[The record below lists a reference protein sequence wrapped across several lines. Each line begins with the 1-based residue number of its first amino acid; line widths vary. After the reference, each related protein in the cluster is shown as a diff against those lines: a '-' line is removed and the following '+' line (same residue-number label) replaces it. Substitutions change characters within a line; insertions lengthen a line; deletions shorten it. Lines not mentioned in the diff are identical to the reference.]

1 MKFKEILEKIKV
13 YAPLGVSLV
22 VAACVVISLS
32 GYQAKASEPSKD
44 KKQQVSESVTDAET
58 ETETEN
64 AAEDTQ
70 THAGSFELA
79 DGVYKGS
86 ATGFSGPV
94 TVAVTIMDKK
104 ITSIDI
110 LSSTDDEA
118 FFNRAKGVIDRIIA
132 SQSFD
137 VDVVSGATYS
147 SNGIIGAVKNALTG
161 EKDNG
166 VTGKSKQEST
176 SESESDSSL
185 AEIAAVQDASAYKD
199 GTYYGTGKGFAGTMK
214 VKVDISGG
222 KIASISIVSTKD
234 GDSYVKSASSLL
246 DTIVEKQSTN
256 VDTVSGATFS
266 SRGIIAAVRSALS
279 QAAVSENTADNNNDK
294 QEAAESSGNGQTDE
308 NSSGSA
314 SEQGTEGT
322 LPYVDGIYYGTAE
335 GYKGDIK
342 AAVVIQ
348 NKTLKAILVTE
359 KQDDEPFITNAMD
372 VLKNMMKKQSA
383 DVDTV
388 SGATYSSKGLI
399 GAVKAAF
406 EEARK
411 TTAGENTGDGN
422 SDANNKNNSNSDN
435 NNGNDNSSNN
445 ADDSNIAG
453 EEDKAVLSKLVQSQA
468 SLDGAQY
475 TQLSWYLLQI
485 RLGDAQEVLESAE
498 STKKDVSCA
507 QEKLQAAINAL
518 QKNDTSTNV
527 YEDGVYEVSTLC
539 IPDDDMDFSAYNL
552 SMKVTI
558 ANDRIVSITDVKGD
572 GDSQNASYIKKA
584 ADGTKNQ
591 PGLVSV
597 LTSQANADSIDFS
610 SIDTVSRATCTS
622 KAIIDGCKSALE
634 AAKKK

>member
-1 MKFKEILEKIKV
+1 MKFKEVLEKIKV

-22 VAACVVISLS
+22 IAACVVISLS
-32 GYQAKASEPSKD
+32 GYQTKASEPSKD
-44 KKQQVSESVTDAET
+44 KKHQVSERVTDT
-58 ETETEN
+58 ETED

-70 THAGSFELA
+70 TATGSFELA

-104 ITSIDI
+104 IISIDI

-199 GTYYGTGKGFAGTMK
+199 GTYYGTGKGFASTMK

-279 QAAVSENTADNNNDK
+279 QAAVSDNTVGNNTDK
-294 QEAAESSGNGQTDE
+294 QGAAEASGNGQTDE

-314 SEQGTEGT
+314 SEKGTEGT

-335 GYKGDIK
+335 GYKGDIRV
-342 AAVVIQ
+342 AVVIQ
-348 NKTLKAILVTE
+348 DKTLKAILVTE

-411 TTAGENTGDGN
+411 TTAGENTGGSN
-422 SDANNKNNSNSDN
+422 SDSNNSNDN
-435 NNGNDNSSNN
+435 N
-445 ADDSNIAG
+445 SNIAG
-453 EEDKAVLSKLVQSQA
+453 EEDKAVLLKLVQSQA

-527 YEDGVYEVSTLC
+527 YEDGTYDVSTLC

-572 GDSQNASYIKKA
+572 GDSQNVSYIKKA
-584 ADGTKNQ
+584 VDGTKNQ
-591 PGLVSV
+591 AGMVSV
-597 LTSQANADSIDFS
+597 LTSQTNADSIDFS
-610 SIDTVSRATCTS
+610 SIDTVSHATCTS

>member
-1 MKFKEILEKIKV
+1 MKFKEVLEKIKV

-22 VAACVVISLS
+22 IAACVVISLS
-32 GYQAKASEPSKD
+32 GYQTKASEPSKD
-44 KKQQVSESVTDAET
+44 KKQQVSERVTDA
-58 ETETEN
+58 ETEN

-70 THAGSFELA
+70 TATGSFELA

-104 ITSIDI
+104 IISIDI

-176 SESESDSSL
+176 SESESDSAL

-279 QAAVSENTADNNNDK
+279 QAAVSDNTTGNNTDK
-294 QEAAESSGNGQTDE
+294 QSAAEASGNGQTDE

-314 SEQGTEGT
+314 SEKGTEGT

-335 GYKGDIK
+335 GYNGDIRV
-342 AAVVIQ
+342 AVVIQ
-348 NKTLKAILVTE
+348 DKTLKAILVTK

-411 TTAGENTGDGN
+411 TTAGENTGDSN
-422 SDANNKNNSNSDN
+422 SDSNNSNDN
-435 NNGNDNSSNN
+435 N
-445 ADDSNIAG
+445 SNIAG
-453 EEDKAVLSKLVQSQA
+453 EEDKAVLLKLVQSQA
-468 SLDGAQY
+468 SLDGTQY

-527 YEDGVYEVSTLC
+527 YEDGTYDVSTLC

-572 GDSQNASYIKKA
+572 GDSQNAPYINKA

-591 PGLVSV
+591 PGMVSV
-597 LTSQANADSIDFS
+597 LTSQTNADSIDFS

-634 AAKKK
+634 SAKKK

>member
-13 YAPLGVSLV
+13 YAPLGVSFV
-22 VAACVVISLS
+22 VAACVVVSLS
-32 GYQAKASEPSKD
+32 TYQAKASEPSKD
-44 KKQQVSESVTDAET
+44 KKQQVSESMADT
-58 ETETEN
+58 ETVTEN
-64 AAEDTQ
+64 ATEDTQ
-70 THAGSFELA
+70 TATGSFDLA
-79 DGVYKGS
+79 DGVYKGG

-118 FFNRAKGVIDRIIA
+118 FFNRAKGVIDRIIS
-132 SQSFD
+132 SQSLD

-176 SESESDSSL
+176 SESESDSSS

-199 GTYYGTGKGFAGTMK
+199 GTYYGTGKGFAGNIK
-214 VKVDISGG
+214 VKVDIAGG
-222 KIASISIVSTKD
+222 KISAISIVSTKD
-234 GDSYVKSASSLL
+234 GGSYVKSASSLL
-246 DTIVEKQSTN
+246 DIIVEKQSTN

-279 QAAVSENTADNNNDK
+279 QAAVSENTAGNNTDK
-294 QEAAESSGNGQTDE
+294 QGAAETSGNGQTDE
-308 NSSGSA
+308 NSSGGA

-322 LPYVDGIYYGTAE
+322 LPYVDGIYYGTSV

-342 AAVVIQ
+342 VAVVIQ
-348 NKTLKAILVTE
+348 DKTLKAILVTE

-399 GAVKAAF
+399 GAVKEAF

-411 TTAGENTGDGN
+411 TTAGENTGNGN
-422 SDANNKNNSNSDN
+422 SGGNNNNSN
-435 NNGNDNSSNN
+435 N
-445 ADDSNIAG
+445 AADSNIALD
-453 EEDKAVLSKLVQSQA
+453 EDKAVLSKLVQSQA
-468 SLDGAQY
+468 SLDGTQY

-498 STKKDVSCA
+498 STKKDVSRA

-527 YEDGVYEVSTLC
+527 YEDGTYEISTLC

-591 PGLVSV
+591 QGMVSM

-610 SIDTVSRATCTS
+610 SIDTVSHATCTS

>member
-1 MKFKEILEKIKV
+1 MKFKEVLEKIKV

-22 VAACVVISLS
+22 IAACVVISLS
-32 GYQAKASEPSKD
+32 GYQTKASEPSKD
-44 KKQQVSESVTDAET
+44 KKQQVSDRVT

-64 AAEDTQ
+64 AAENTQ
-70 THAGSFELA
+70 TATGSFELA

-166 VTGKSKQEST
+166 VTGKAKQEST

-279 QAAVSENTADNNNDK
+279 QAAVSDNTTGNNTDK
-294 QEAAESSGNGQTDE
+294 QGAAEASGNGQTDE

-314 SEQGTEGT
+314 SEKGTEGT
-322 LPYVDGIYYGTAE
+322 LPYADGIYYGTAG
-335 GYKGDIK
+335 GYKGDIRV
-342 AAVVIQ
+342 AVVIQ
-348 NKTLKAILVTE
+348 DKTLKAILVTE

-411 TTAGENTGDGN
+411 TTAGENTGGSN
-422 SDANNKNNSNSDN
+422 SDSNNSNDN
-435 NNGNDNSSNN
+435 N
-445 ADDSNIAG
+445 SNIAG

-485 RLGDAQEVLESAE
+485 RLGDAQEILESAE

-527 YEDGVYEVSTLC
+527 YEDGTYDVSTLC

-572 GDSQNASYIKKA
+572 GDSQNVSYINKA

-591 PGLVSV
+591 PGMVSV
-597 LTSQANADSIDFS
+597 LTSQTNADSIDFS
-610 SIDTVSRATCTS
+610 SIDTVSHATCTS

>member
-1 MKFKEILEKIKV
+1 MKFKEVLEKIKV

-22 VAACVVISLS
+22 IAACVVISLS
-32 GYQAKASEPSKD
+32 GYQTKASEPSKD
-44 KKQQVSESVTDAET
+44 KKHQVSERVTDT
-58 ETETEN
+58 ETED

-70 THAGSFELA
+70 TATGSFELA

-104 ITSIDI
+104 IISIDI

-118 FFNRAKGVIDRIIA
+118 FFNRAKGVIDRIIS

-166 VTGKSKQEST
+166 VTGKSKQGST

-279 QAAVSENTADNNNDK
+279 QAAVSDNTTGNNTDK
-294 QEAAESSGNGQTDE
+294 QGAAEVSGNGQTDE

-322 LPYVDGIYYGTAE
+322 LAYVDGIYYGTAE
-335 GYKGDIK
+335 GYKGDIRV
-342 AAVVIQ
+342 AVVIQ
-348 NKTLKAILVTE
+348 DKTLKAILVTE

-411 TTAGENTGDGN
+411 TTAGENTGDSN
-422 SDANNKNNSNSDN
+422 SDSNNSNDN
-435 NNGNDNSSNN
+435 N
-445 ADDSNIAG
+445 SNIAG
-453 EEDKAVLSKLVQSQA
+453 EEDKAVLLKLVQSQA

-527 YEDGVYEVSTLC
+527 YEDGTYDVSTLC

-572 GDSQNASYIKKA
+572 GDSQNVSYIKKA
-584 ADGTKNQ
+584 VDGTKNQ
-591 PGLVSV
+591 AGMVSV
-597 LTSQANADSIDFS
+597 LTSQTNADSIDFS
-610 SIDTVSRATCTS
+610 SIDTVSHATCTS

>member
-1 MKFKEILEKIKV
+1 MKFKEVLEKIKV

-22 VAACVVISLS
+22 IAACVVISLS
-32 GYQAKASEPSKD
+32 GYQTKASEPSKD
-44 KKQQVSESVTDAET
+44 KKQQVSESVADSEAET
-58 ETETEN
+58 KKT
-64 AAEDTQ
+64 AEDTQ
-70 THAGSFELA
+70 TATGSFDLA
-79 DGVYKGS
+79 DGVYKGY

-118 FFNRAKGVIDRIIA
+118 FFNRAKSVIDRIIS
-132 SQSFD
+132 SQSLD
-137 VDVVSGATYS
+137 VDAVSGATYS

-161 EKDNG
+161 EKDKG

-176 SESESDSSL
+176 SESDSSL
-185 AEIAAVQDASAYKD
+185 AEIAAVQDAAAYRD
-199 GTYYGTGKGFAGTMK
+199 GTYYGTGKGFAGAMK
-214 VKVDISGG
+214 VKVDIAGG

-266 SRGIIAAVRSALS
+266 SRGIISAVRSALS
-279 QAAVSENTADNNNDK
+279 QAAVSDNTTGNNTDK
-294 QEAAESSGNGQTDE
+294 QGAAEASGNGQTGE

-335 GYKGDIK
+335 GYKGDIRV
-342 AAVVIQ
+342 AVVIQ
-348 NKTLKAILVTE
+348 DKTLKAILVTE

-372 VLKNMMKKQSA
+372 VLKNMMKKQST

-411 TTAGENTGDGN
+411 TTAGENTGD
-422 SDANNKNNSNSDN
+422 SNSGN
-435 NNGNDNSSNN
+435 NNSSNN
-445 ADDSNIAG
+445 SDNSNIAG
-453 EEDKAVLSKLVQSQA
+453 DEDKAVLSKLVQSQA
-468 SLDGAQY
+468 SLDGTQY

-485 RLGDAQEVLESAE
+485 RLEDANEVLSSAE
-498 STKKDVSCA
+498 ATKKDVSRA

-527 YEDGVYEVSTLC
+527 YEDGTYDVSTLC

-552 SMKVTI
+552 RMKVTI

-584 ADGTKNQ
+584 TDGTKNQ
-591 PGLVSV
+591 PGMVSV
-597 LTSQANADSIDFS
+597 LTSQAKADSIDFS
-610 SIDTVSRATCTS
+610 RIDTVSRATCTS
-622 KAIIDGCKSALE
+622 NAIIEGCKSALE
-634 AAKKK
+634 TAKKK

>member
-1 MKFKEILEKIKV
+1 MKFKEVFEKIKV

-22 VAACVVISLS
+22 IAACVVISLS
-32 GYQAKASEPSKD
+32 GYQTKASEPSND
-44 KKQQVSESVTDAET
+44 KKHQVSERVTDT
-58 ETETEN
+58 ETED

-70 THAGSFELA
+70 TATGSFELA

-118 FFNRAKGVIDRIIA
+118 FFNRAKAVIDRIIA

-166 VTGKSKQEST
+166 VTGKSKQGST

-234 GDSYVKSASSLL
+234 GNSYVKSASSLL

-279 QAAVSENTADNNNDK
+279 QAAVSDNTVGNNTDK
-294 QEAAESSGNGQTDE
+294 QGAAEASGNGQTDE

-314 SEQGTEGT
+314 SEKGTEGT

-335 GYKGDIK
+335 GYKGDIRV
-342 AAVVIQ
+342 AVVIQ
-348 NKTLKAILVTE
+348 DKTLKAILVTE

-411 TTAGENTGDGN
+411 TTAGENTGGSN
-422 SDANNKNNSNSDN
+422 SDSNNSNDN
-435 NNGNDNSSNN
+435 N
-445 ADDSNIAG
+445 SNIAG
-453 EEDKAVLSKLVQSQA
+453 EEDKAVLLKLVQSQA
-468 SLDGAQY
+468 SLDCAQY
-475 TQLSWYLLQI
+475 TQISWYLLQI

-527 YEDGVYEVSTLC
+527 YEDGTYDVSTLC

-572 GDSQNASYIKKA
+572 GDSQNVSYIKKA
-584 ADGTKNQ
+584 VDGTKNQ
-591 PGLVSV
+591 AGMVSV
-597 LTSQANADSIDFS
+597 LTSQTNADSIDFS
-610 SIDTVSRATCTS
+610 SIDTVSHATCTS

>member
-32 GYQAKASEPSKD
+32 TYQAKASEPSKD
-44 KKQQVSESVTDAET
+44 KKQQVSESMADT
-58 ETETEN
+58 ETVTEN
-64 AAEDTQ
+64 ATEDTQ
-70 THAGSFELA
+70 TATGSFDLA

-86 ATGFSGPV
+86 ATGYRGSV
-94 TVAVTIMDKK
+94 TVAVTILDKK
-104 ITSIDI
+104 IVSIDI
-110 LSSTDDEA
+110 LSASDDEA
-118 FFNRAKGVIDRIIA
+118 FFNRAKGVIDRIIS
-132 SQSFD
+132 SQSLD

-176 SESESDSSL
+176 SESESDSSS

-199 GTYYGTGKGFAGTMK
+199 GTYYGTGKGFAGNIK
-214 VKVDISGG
+214 VKVDIAGG
-222 KIASISIVSTKD
+222 KISAISIVSTKD

-279 QAAVSENTADNNNDK
+279 QAAVRENTAGNNTDK
-294 QEAAESSGNGQTDE
+294 QGAAETSGNGQTDE
-308 NSSGSA
+308 NSSGST
-314 SEQGTEGT
+314 SEHGTEGT
-322 LPYVDGIYYGTAE
+322 LPYVDGIYYGTSE

-342 AAVVIQ
+342 VAVVIQ
-348 NKTLKAILVTE
+348 DKTLKAILVTE

-399 GAVKAAF
+399 GAVKEAF

-411 TTAGENTGDGN
+411 TTAGENTGNGN
-422 SDANNKNNSNSDN
+422 SGGNNNNSN
-435 NNGNDNSSNN
+435 N
-445 ADDSNIAG
+445 AADSNIALD
-453 EEDKAVLSKLVQSQA
+453 EDKAVLSKLVQSQA
-468 SLDGAQY
+468 SLDGTQY

-498 STKKDVSCA
+498 STKKDVSRA

-527 YEDGVYEVSTLC
+527 YEDGTYEVSTLC

-558 ANDRIVSITDVKGD
+558 ANDRIVSITGVKGD

-591 PGLVSV
+591 QGMVSM

-610 SIDTVSRATCTS
+610 SIDTVSHATCTS

>member
-1 MKFKEILEKIKV
+1 MKFKEVLEKIKV

-22 VAACVVISLS
+22 IAACVVISLS
-32 GYQAKASEPSKD
+32 GYQTKASEPSKD
-44 KKQQVSESVTDAET
+44 KKQQVSDRVTD
-58 ETETEN
+58 TETEN

-70 THAGSFELA
+70 TATGSFELA

-104 ITSIDI
+104 IISIDI

-166 VTGKSKQEST
+166 VTGKAKQEST

-279 QAAVSENTADNNNDK
+279 QAAVSDNTTGNNTDK
-294 QEAAESSGNGQTDE
+294 QGAAEASGNGQTDE

-314 SEQGTEGT
+314 SEKGTEGT

-335 GYKGDIK
+335 GYKGDIRV
-342 AAVVIQ
+342 AVVIQ
-348 NKTLKAILVTE
+348 DKTLKAILVTE

-411 TTAGENTGDGN
+411 TTAGENTGDSN
-422 SDANNKNNSNSDN
+422 SDSNNSNDN
-435 NNGNDNSSNN
+435 N
-445 ADDSNIAG
+445 SNIAG

-527 YEDGVYEVSTLC
+527 YEDGTYDVSTLC

-572 GDSQNASYIKKA
+572 GDSQNAPYINKA

-591 PGLVSV
+591 PGMVSV

>member
-1 MKFKEILEKIKV
+1 MKFKEVLEKIKV

-22 VAACVVISLS
+22 IAACVVISLS
-32 GYQAKASEPSKD
+32 GYQTKASEPSKD
-44 KKQQVSESVTDAET
+44 KKHQVSERVTD
-58 ETETEN
+58 TETEN

-70 THAGSFELA
+70 TATGSFELA

-118 FFNRAKGVIDRIIA
+118 FFNRAKAVIDRIIA

-279 QAAVSENTADNNNDK
+279 QAAVSDKTTGNNTDK
-294 QEAAESSGNGQTDE
+294 QGAAEASGNGQTDK

-335 GYKGDIK
+335 GYKGDIRV
-342 AAVVIQ
+342 AVVIQ
-348 NKTLKAILVTE
+348 DKTLKAILVTE

-372 VLKNMMKKQSA
+372 VSKNMMKKQSA

-411 TTAGENTGDGN
+411 TTAGENTGGSN
-422 SDANNKNNSNSDN
+422 SDSNNSNDN
-435 NNGNDNSSNN
+435 N
-445 ADDSNIAG
+445 SNIAG
-453 EEDKAVLSKLVQSQA
+453 EEDKAVLLKLVQSQA

-527 YEDGVYEVSTLC
+527 YEDGTYDVSTLC

-572 GDSQNASYIKKA
+572 GDSQNVSYIKKA
-584 ADGTKNQ
+584 VDGTKNQ
-591 PGLVSV
+591 PGMVSV
-597 LTSQANADSIDFS
+597 LTSQTNADSIDFS
-610 SIDTVSRATCTS
+610 SIDTVSHATCTS

>member
-1 MKFKEILEKIKV
+1 MKFKEVLEKIKV

-22 VAACVVISLS
+22 IAACVVISLS
-32 GYQAKASEPSKD
+32 GYQTKASEPSKD
-44 KKQQVSESVTDAET
+44 KKHQVSERVTD
-58 ETETEN
+58 TETEN

-70 THAGSFELA
+70 TATGSFELA

-104 ITSIDI
+104 IISIDI

-279 QAAVSENTADNNNDK
+279 QAAVSDNTVGNNTDK
-294 QEAAESSGNGQTDE
+294 QGAAEASGNGQTDE

-314 SEQGTEGT
+314 SEKGTEGT

-335 GYKGDIK
+335 GYKGDIRV
-342 AAVVIQ
+342 AVVIQ
-348 NKTLKAILVTE
+348 DKTLKAILVTE

-411 TTAGENTGDGN
+411 TTAGENTGGSN
-422 SDANNKNNSNSDN
+422 SDSNNSNDN
-435 NNGNDNSSNN
+435 N
-445 ADDSNIAG
+445 SNIAG
-453 EEDKAVLSKLVQSQA
+453 EEDKAVLLKLVQSQA

-527 YEDGVYEVSTLC
+527 YEDGTYDVSTLC

-572 GDSQNASYIKKA
+572 GDSQNVSYIKKA

-591 PGLVSV
+591 PGMVSV
-597 LTSQANADSIDFS
+597 LTSQTNADSIDFS
-610 SIDTVSRATCTS
+610 SIDTVSHATCTS

>member
-1 MKFKEILEKIKV
+1 MKFKEVLEKIKV

-22 VAACVVISLS
+22 IAACVVISLS
-32 GYQAKASEPSKD
+32 GYQTKASEPSKD
-44 KKQQVSESVTDAET
+44 KKHQVSERVTD
-58 ETETEN
+58 TETEN

-70 THAGSFELA
+70 TATGSFELA

-147 SNGIIGAVKNALTG
+147 SNGIIAAVKNALTG

-166 VTGKSKQEST
+166 VTGKSKQKST
-176 SESESDSSL
+176 SESEFDSSL

-279 QAAVSENTADNNNDK
+279 QAAVSDNTTGNNTDK
-294 QEAAESSGNGQTDE
+294 QGAAEASGNGQTDE

-335 GYKGDIK
+335 GYKGDIRV
-342 AAVVIQ
+342 AVVIQ
-348 NKTLKAILVTE
+348 DKTLKAILVTE

-411 TTAGENTGDGN
+411 TTAGENTGDSN
-422 SDANNKNNSNSDN
+422 SDSNNSNDN
-435 NNGNDNSSNN
+435 N
-445 ADDSNIAG
+445 SNIAG
-453 EEDKAVLSKLVQSQA
+453 EEDKAVLLKLVQSQA

-527 YEDGVYEVSTLC
+527 YEDGTYDVSTLC

-572 GDSQNASYIKKA
+572 GDSQNVSYIKKA
-584 ADGTKNQ
+584 VDGTKNQ
-591 PGLVSV
+591 PGMVSV
-597 LTSQANADSIDFS
+597 LTSQTNADSIDFS
-610 SIDTVSRATCTS
+610 SIDTVSHATCTS

>member
-1 MKFKEILEKIKV
+1 MKFKEVLEKIKI

-32 GYQAKASEPSKD
+32 GYQTKASERSKD
-44 KKQQVSESVTDAET
+44 KKQQVSERVTDT

-64 AAEDTQ
+64 AAENTQ
-70 THAGSFELA
+70 TATGSFDLA

-118 FFNRAKGVIDRIIA
+118 FFNRAKGVIGRIIS

-147 SNGIIGAVKNALTG
+147 SNGIIKAVKNALTG
-161 EKDNG
+161 EKDSG

-185 AEIAAVQDASAYKD
+185 AGIAAVQDASAYKD

-279 QAAVSENTADNNNDK
+279 QAAVSENTAGNNTDK
-294 QEAAESSGNGQTDE
+294 QDAAETSGNDRNDE
-308 NSSGSA
+308 NSSGSVP
-314 SEQGTEGT
+314 EQTAEGT

-342 AAVVIQ
+342 VAVVIQ
-348 NKTLKAILVTE
+348 DKTLKAILVTE
-359 KQDDEPFITNAMD
+359 KQDDEPFVTNAMD

-411 TTAGENTGDGN
+411 TTAGENTGDSNSGN
-422 SDANNKNNSNSDN
+422 NNSNSDN
-435 NNGNDNSSNN
+435 NNNNSNDNSSN
-445 ADDSNIAG
+445 IAG
-453 EEDKAVLSKLVQSQA
+453 DEDKVVLLKLVQSQA
-468 SLDGAQY
+468 SLDGTQY
-475 TQLSWYLLQI
+475 TQFSWYLLQI
-485 RLGDAQEVLESAE
+485 RLEDANEVLSSAE
-498 STKKDVSCA
+498 ATKKDVSRA

-527 YEDGVYEVSTLC
+527 YEDGTYDVSTLC

-591 PGLVSV
+591 PGMVSV

-610 SIDTVSRATCTS
+610 GIDTVSRATCTS
-622 KAIIDGCKSALE
+622 KAIIDGCKSVLE
-634 AAKKK
+634 TAKKK

>member
-1 MKFKEILEKIKV
+1 MKFKEVLEKIKV

-22 VAACVVISLS
+22 IAACVVISLS
-32 GYQAKASEPSKD
+32 GYQTKASEPSKD
-44 KKQQVSESVTDAET
+44 KKHQVSERVTDT
-58 ETETEN
+58 ETED

-70 THAGSFELA
+70 TATGSFELA

-104 ITSIDI
+104 IISIDI

-279 QAAVSENTADNNNDK
+279 QAAVSDNTVGNNTDK
-294 QEAAESSGNGQTDE
+294 QGAAEASGNGQTDE

-314 SEQGTEGT
+314 SEHGTEGT

-335 GYKGDIK
+335 GYKGDIRV
-342 AAVVIQ
+342 AVVIQ
-348 NKTLKAILVTE
+348 DKTLKAILVTE

-411 TTAGENTGDGN
+411 TTAGENTGGSN
-422 SDANNKNNSNSDN
+422 SDSNNSNDN
-435 NNGNDNSSNN
+435 N
-445 ADDSNIAG
+445 SNIAG
-453 EEDKAVLSKLVQSQA
+453 EEDKAVLLKLVQSQA

-527 YEDGVYEVSTLC
+527 YEDGTYDVSTLC

-572 GDSQNASYIKKA
+572 GDSQNVSYIKKA
-584 ADGTKNQ
+584 VDGTKNQ
-591 PGLVSV
+591 AGMVSV
-597 LTSQANADSIDFS
+597 LTSQTNADSIDFS
-610 SIDTVSRATCTS
+610 SIDTVSHATCTS

>member
-1 MKFKEILEKIKV
+1 MKFKEVLEKIKV

-22 VAACVVISLS
+22 IAACVVISLS
-32 GYQAKASEPSKD
+32 GYQTKASEPSKD
-44 KKQQVSESVTDAET
+44 KKQQVSERVTDT

-64 AAEDTQ
+64 AAENTQ
-70 THAGSFELA
+70 TATGSFDLA

-118 FFNRAKGVIDRIIA
+118 FFNRAKGVIDRIIS

-161 EKDNG
+161 EKDKT
-166 VTGKSKQEST
+166 VTGKSKQESA
-176 SESESDSSL
+176 SESDSSSV
-185 AEIAAVQDASAYKD
+185 EKAAVQDASAYKD

-214 VKVDISGG
+214 VKVDIVGG

-279 QAAVSENTADNNNDK
+279 QAAVSENTAGNNTDK
-294 QEAAESSGNGQTDE
+294 QDATETSGNGQTDE
-308 NSSGSA
+308 NSSGS
-314 SEQGTEGT
+314 SQEQGTEGT

-342 AAVVIQ
+342 VAVVIQ
-348 NKTLKAILVTE
+348 DKTLKAILVTE

-411 TTAGENTGDGN
+411 TTAGENTGD
-422 SDANNKNNSNSDN
+422 SNSGN
-435 NNGNDNSSNN
+435 NNSSNN
-445 ADDSNIAG
+445 SDNSNIAG
-453 EEDKAVLSKLVQSQA
+453 DEDKAVLSKLVQSQA
-468 SLDGAQY
+468 SLDGTQY

-485 RLGDAQEVLESAE
+485 RLEDANEVLSSAE
-498 STKKDVSCA
+498 ATKKDVSRA

-527 YEDGVYEVSTLC
+527 YEDGTYDVSTLC
-539 IPDDDMDFSAYNL
+539 LPDDDMDFSAYNL

-591 PGLVSV
+591 QGMVSV

-610 SIDTVSRATCTS
+610 GIDTVSRATCTS
-622 KAIIDGCKSALE
+622 KAIINGCKSVLE

>member
-1 MKFKEILEKIKV
+1 MKFKEVLEKIKV

-22 VAACVVISLS
+22 IAACVVISLS
-32 GYQAKASEPSKD
+32 GYQTKASEPSKD
-44 KKQQVSESVTDAET
+44 KKQQVSERMTDA
-58 ETETEN
+58 ETEN

-70 THAGSFELA
+70 TATGSFELA

-279 QAAVSENTADNNNDK
+279 QAAVSDNTDK
-294 QEAAESSGNGQTDE
+294 QGAAEASGNGQTDE

-314 SEQGTEGT
+314 SEKGTEGT

-335 GYKGDIK
+335 GYKGDIRV
-342 AAVVIQ
+342 AVVIQ
-348 NKTLKAILVTE
+348 DKTLKAILVTE

-388 SGATYSSKGLI
+388 SGATYSSNGLI

-411 TTAGENTGDGN
+411 TTAGENTGGSN
-422 SDANNKNNSNSDN
+422 SDSNNSNDN
-435 NNGNDNSSNN
+435 N
-445 ADDSNIAG
+445 SNIAG

-485 RLGDAQEVLESAE
+485 RLGDAQEILESAE

-527 YEDGVYEVSTLC
+527 YEDGTYDVSTLC

-572 GDSQNASYIKKA
+572 GDSQNVSYINKA

-591 PGLVSV
+591 PGMVSV
-597 LTSQANADSIDFS
+597 LTSQTNADSIDFS
-610 SIDTVSRATCTS
+610 SIDTVSHATCTS

>member
-1 MKFKEILEKIKV
+1 MKFKEVLEKIKV

-22 VAACVVISLS
+22 IAACVVISLS
-32 GYQAKASEPSKD
+32 GYQTKASEPSKD
-44 KKQQVSESVTDAET
+44 KKHQVSERVTDA

-70 THAGSFELA
+70 TATGSFELA

-176 SESESDSSL
+176 SESESDSYL

-279 QAAVSENTADNNNDK
+279 QAAVSDNTDK
-294 QEAAESSGNGQTDE
+294 QGAAEASGNGQTDE

-314 SEQGTEGT
+314 SEKGTEGT
-322 LPYVDGIYYGTAE
+322 LPYADGIYYGTAG
-335 GYKGDIK
+335 GYKGDIRV
-342 AAVVIQ
+342 AVVIQ
-348 NKTLKAILVTE
+348 DKTLKAILVTE

-411 TTAGENTGDGN
+411 TTAGENTGGSN
-422 SDANNKNNSNSDN
+422 SDSNNSNDN
-435 NNGNDNSSNN
+435 N
-445 ADDSNIAG
+445 SNIAG

-485 RLGDAQEVLESAE
+485 RLGDAQEILESAE

-527 YEDGVYEVSTLC
+527 YEDGTYDVSTLC

-572 GDSQNASYIKKA
+572 GDSQNVSYINKA

-591 PGLVSV
+591 PGMVSV
-597 LTSQANADSIDFS
+597 LTSQTNADSIDFS
-610 SIDTVSRATCTS
+610 SIDTVSHATCTS

>member
-1 MKFKEILEKIKV
+1 MKFKEVLEKIKV

-22 VAACVVISLS
+22 IAACVVISLS
-32 GYQAKASEPSKD
+32 GYQTKASEPSKD
-44 KKQQVSESVTDAET
+44 KKHQVSERVTDT
-58 ETETEN
+58 ETED

-70 THAGSFELA
+70 TATGSFELA

-104 ITSIDI
+104 IISIDI

-147 SNGIIGAVKNALTG
+147 SNGIIKAVKNALTG
-161 EKDNG
+161 EKDKT
-166 VTGKSKQEST
+166 VTGKSKQESA
-176 SESESDSSL
+176 SESDSSL

-279 QAAVSENTADNNNDK
+279 QAAVSDNTVGNNTDK
-294 QEAAESSGNGQTDE
+294 QGAAEASGNGQTDE

-314 SEQGTEGT
+314 SEKGTEGT

-335 GYKGDIK
+335 GYKGDIRV
-342 AAVVIQ
+342 AVVIQ
-348 NKTLKAILVTE
+348 DKTLKAILVTE

-411 TTAGENTGDGN
+411 TTAGENTGGSN
-422 SDANNKNNSNSDN
+422 SDSNNSNDN
-435 NNGNDNSSNN
+435 N
-445 ADDSNIAG
+445 SNIAG
-453 EEDKAVLSKLVQSQA
+453 EEDKAVLLKLVQSQA

-527 YEDGVYEVSTLC
+527 YEDGTYDVSTLC

-572 GDSQNASYIKKA
+572 GDSQNVSYIKKA
-584 ADGTKNQ
+584 VDGTKNQ
-591 PGLVSV
+591 AGMVSV
-597 LTSQANADSIDFS
+597 LTSQTNADSIDFS
-610 SIDTVSRATCTS
+610 SIDTVSHATCTS

>member
-13 YAPLGVSLV
+13 YAPLVVSLV

-32 GYQAKASEPSKD
+32 TYQAKASEPSKD
-44 KKQQVSESVTDAET
+44 KKQQVSESMADT

-64 AAEDTQ
+64 ATEDTQ
-70 THAGSFELA
+70 TATGSFDLA

-86 ATGFSGPV
+86 ATGYRGSV
-94 TVAVTIMDKK
+94 TVAVTILDKK
-104 ITSIDI
+104 IVSIDI
-110 LSSTDDEA
+110 LSASDDEA
-118 FFNRAKGVIDRIIA
+118 FFNRAKGVIGRIIS
-132 SQSFD
+132 SQSLD

-176 SESESDSSL
+176 SESESDSSS

-199 GTYYGTGKGFAGTMK
+199 GTYYGTGKGFAGTIK
-214 VKVDISGG
+214 VKVNIAGG

-266 SRGIIAAVRSALS
+266 SHGIIAAVRSALS
-279 QAAVSENTADNNNDK
+279 QATVRENTAGSDTDK
-294 QEAAESSGNGQTDE
+294 QGAAETSGNGQTDE

-314 SEQGTEGT
+314 SEHGTEGT
-322 LPYVDGIYYGTAE
+322 LPYVDGIYYGTSE

-342 AAVVIQ
+342 VAVVIQ
-348 NKTLKAILVTE
+348 DKTLKAILVTE

-399 GAVKAAF
+399 GAVKEAF

-411 TTAGENTGDGN
+411 TTAGENTGNGN
-422 SDANNKNNSNSDN
+422 SGGNNNNSN
-435 NNGNDNSSNN
+435 N
-445 ADDSNIAG
+445 AADSNIALD
-453 EEDKAVLSKLVQSQA
+453 EDKAVLSKLVQSQA
-468 SLDGAQY
+468 SLDGTQY

-498 STKKDVSCA
+498 STKKDVSRA

-527 YEDGVYEVSTLC
+527 YEDGTYEVSTLC

-591 PGLVSV
+591 QGMVSM

-610 SIDTVSRATCTS
+610 SIDTVSHATCTS

>member
-13 YAPLGVSLV
+13 YAPLVVSLV

-32 GYQAKASEPSKD
+32 TYQAKASEPSKD
-44 KKQQVSESVTDAET
+44 KKQQVSESMADT

-64 AAEDTQ
+64 ATEDTQ
-70 THAGSFELA
+70 TATGSFDLA

-86 ATGFSGPV
+86 ATGYRGSV
-94 TVAVTIMDKK
+94 TVAVTILNKK
-104 ITSIDI
+104 IVSIDI
-110 LSSTDDEA
+110 LSASDDEA
-118 FFNRAKGVIDRIIA
+118 FFNRAKGVIDRIIS
-132 SQSFD
+132 SQSLD

-176 SESESDSSL
+176 SESESDSSS

-199 GTYYGTGKGFAGTMK
+199 GTYYGTGKGFAGNIK
-214 VKVDISGG
+214 VKVDIAGG
-222 KIASISIVSTKD
+222 KISAISIVSTKD

-279 QAAVSENTADNNNDK
+279 QAAVSENTAGNNTDK
-294 QEAAESSGNGQTDE
+294 QGAAETSGNGQTDE

-322 LPYVDGIYYGTAE
+322 LPYVDGIYYGTSE

-342 AAVVIQ
+342 VAVVIQ
-348 NKTLKAILVTE
+348 DNTLKAILVTE

-372 VLKNMMKKQSA
+372 VLKNMMKKQST

-411 TTAGENTGDGN
+411 TTAGENTGNGN
-422 SDANNKNNSNSDN
+422 SGGNNNNSN
-435 NNGNDNSSNN
+435 N
-445 ADDSNIAG
+445 AADSNIALD
-453 EEDKAVLSKLVQSQA
+453 EDKAVLSKLVQSQA
-468 SLDGAQY
+468 SLDGTQY

-485 RLGDAQEVLESAE
+485 RLGDAQEVLDSAE
-498 STKKDVSCA
+498 STKKDVSRA
-507 QEKLQAAINAL
+507 QEKLQVAINAL

-527 YEDGVYEVSTLC
+527 YEDGTYEVSTLC

-591 PGLVSV
+591 QGMVSV
-597 LTSQANADSIDFS
+597 LTSQSNADSIDFS
-610 SIDTVSRATCTS
+610 SIDTVSHATCTS

>member
-1 MKFKEILEKIKV
+1 MKFKEVLEKIKV

-22 VAACVVISLS
+22 IAACVVISLS
-32 GYQAKASEPSKD
+32 GYQTKASEPSKD
-44 KKQQVSESVTDAET
+44 KKQQVSERVTDT

-64 AAEDTQ
+64 AAENTQ
-70 THAGSFELA
+70 TATGSFDLA

-118 FFNRAKGVIDRIIA
+118 FFNRAKGVIDRIIS

-147 SNGIIGAVKNALTG
+147 SNGIIKAVKNALTG
-161 EKDNG
+161 EKDKT
-166 VTGKSKQEST
+166 VTGKSKQESA
-176 SESESDSSL
+176 SESDSSSV
-185 AEIAAVQDASAYKD
+185 EKAAVQDASAYKD

-214 VKVDISGG
+214 VKVDIAGG

-246 DTIVEKQSTN
+246 DTIVKKQSTN

-279 QAAVSENTADNNNDK
+279 QAAVSDNTTGNNTDK
-294 QEAAESSGNGQTDE
+294 QGAAEASGNGQTDE
-308 NSSGSA
+308 NSSGS
-314 SEQGTEGT
+314 SQEQGTEGT

-335 GYKGDIK
+335 GYKGDIRV
-342 AAVVIQ
+342 AVVIQ
-348 NKTLKAILVTE
+348 DKTLKAILVTK

-411 TTAGENTGDGN
+411 ITAGENTGD
-422 SDANNKNNSNSDN
+422 SNSGN
-435 NNGNDNSSNN
+435 NNSSNN
-445 ADDSNIAG
+445 SDNSNIAG
-453 EEDKAVLSKLVQSQA
+453 DEDKAVLSKLVQSQA
-468 SLDGAQY
+468 SLDGTQY

-485 RLGDAQEVLESAE
+485 RLEDANEVLSSAE
-498 STKKDVSCA
+498 ATKKDVSRA
-507 QEKLQAAINAL
+507 QEKLQDAINAL

-527 YEDGVYEVSTLC
+527 YEDGTYDVSTLC

-591 PGLVSV
+591 PGMVSV

-610 SIDTVSRATCTS
+610 GIDTVSRATCTS
-622 KAIIDGCKSALE
+622 KAIINGCKSVLE

>member
-32 GYQAKASEPSKD
+32 TYQAKASEPSKD
-44 KKQQVSESVTDAET
+44 KKQQVSESMADT

-64 AAEDTQ
+64 ATEDTQ
-70 THAGSFELA
+70 TATGSFDLA

-86 ATGFSGPV
+86 ATGYRGSV
-94 TVAVTIMDKK
+94 TVAVTILDKK
-104 ITSIDI
+104 IVSIDI
-110 LSSTDDEA
+110 LSASDDEA
-118 FFNRAKGVIDRIIA
+118 FFNRAKGVIDRIIS
-132 SQSFD
+132 SQSLD

-161 EKDNG
+161 EKDKG
-166 VTGKSKQEST
+166 VTGKSKQESRLD
-176 SESESDSSL
+176 SESDNSS

-199 GTYYGTGKGFAGTMK
+199 GTYYGTGKGFAGNIK
-214 VKVDISGG
+214 VKVDIAGG
-222 KIASISIVSTKD
+222 KISAISIVSTKD

-279 QAAVSENTADNNNDK
+279 QAAVSENTAGNNTDK
-294 QEAAESSGNGQTDE
+294 QGAAETSGNGQTDE

-314 SEQGTEGT
+314 SEHGTEGT
-322 LPYVDGIYYGTAE
+322 LPYVDGIYYGTSE

-342 AAVVIQ
+342 VAVVIQ
-348 NKTLKAILVTE
+348 DKTLKAILVTE

-399 GAVKAAF
+399 GAVKEAF

-411 TTAGENTGDGN
+411 TTAGENTGNGN
-422 SDANNKNNSNSDN
+422 SGGNNNNSN
-435 NNGNDNSSNN
+435 N
-445 ADDSNIAG
+445 AADSNIALD
-453 EEDKAVLSKLVQSQA
+453 EDKAVLSKLVQSQA
-468 SLDGAQY
+468 SLDGTQY

-498 STKKDVSCA
+498 STKKDVSRA

-527 YEDGVYEVSTLC
+527 YEDGTYEVSTLC

-591 PGLVSV
+591 QGMVSM

-610 SIDTVSRATCTS
+610 SIDTVSHATCTS

>member
-1 MKFKEILEKIKV
+1 MKFKEVLEKIKV

-22 VAACVVISLS
+22 IAACVVISLS
-32 GYQAKASEPSKD
+32 GYQTKASEPSKD
-44 KKQQVSESVTDAET
+44 KKHQVSERVTDT
-58 ETETEN
+58 ETED

-70 THAGSFELA
+70 TATGSFELA

-104 ITSIDI
+104 IISIDI

-279 QAAVSENTADNNNDK
+279 QAAVSDNTVGNNTDK
-294 QEAAESSGNGQTDE
+294 QGAAEASGNGQTDE

-314 SEQGTEGT
+314 SEKGTEGT

-335 GYKGDIK
+335 GYKGDIRV
-342 AAVVIQ
+342 AVVIQ
-348 NKTLKAILVTE
+348 GKTLKAILVTE

-411 TTAGENTGDGN
+411 TTAGENTGGSN
-422 SDANNKNNSNSDN
+422 SDSNNSNDN
-435 NNGNDNSSNN
+435 N
-445 ADDSNIAG
+445 SNIAG
-453 EEDKAVLSKLVQSQA
+453 EEDKAVLLKLVQSQA

-527 YEDGVYEVSTLC
+527 YEDGTYDVSTLC

-572 GDSQNASYIKKA
+572 GDSQNVSYIKKA
-584 ADGTKNQ
+584 VDGTKNQ
-591 PGLVSV
+591 AGMVSV
-597 LTSQANADSIDFS
+597 LTSQTNADSIDFS
-610 SIDTVSRATCTS
+610 SIDTVSHATCTS

>member
-1 MKFKEILEKIKV
+1 MKFKEVLEKIKV

-22 VAACVVISLS
+22 IAACVVISLS
-32 GYQAKASEPSKD
+32 GYQTKASEPSKD
-44 KKQQVSESVTDAET
+44 KKHQVSERVTDA

-70 THAGSFELA
+70 TGTGSFELA

-104 ITSIDI
+104 IISIDI

-147 SNGIIGAVKNALTG
+147 SNGIIAAVKNALTG

-166 VTGKSKQEST
+166 VTGKSKQGST

-279 QAAVSENTADNNNDK
+279 QAAVSDNTVGNNTDK
-294 QEAAESSGNGQTDE
+294 QGAAEASGNGQTDE

-314 SEQGTEGT
+314 SEKGTEGT

-335 GYKGDIK
+335 GYKGDIRV
-342 AAVVIQ
+342 AVVIQ
-348 NKTLKAILVTE
+348 DKTLKAILVTE

-411 TTAGENTGDGN
+411 TTAGENTGGSN
-422 SDANNKNNSNSDN
+422 SDSNNSNDN
-435 NNGNDNSSNN
+435 N
-445 ADDSNIAG
+445 SNIAG
-453 EEDKAVLSKLVQSQA
+453 EEDKAVLLKLVQSQA

-527 YEDGVYEVSTLC
+527 YEDGTYDVSTLC

-572 GDSQNASYIKKA
+572 GDSQNVSYIKKA
-584 ADGTKNQ
+584 VDGTKNQ
-591 PGLVSV
+591 AGMVSV
-597 LTSQANADSIDFS
+597 LTSQTNADSIDFS
-610 SIDTVSRATCTS
+610 SIDTVSHATCTS

>member
-1 MKFKEILEKIKV
+1 MKFKEVFEKIKV

-22 VAACVVISLS
+22 IAACVVISLI
-32 GYQAKASEPSKD
+32 GYQTKASEPSND
-44 KKQQVSESVTDAET
+44 KKHQVSERVTDT
-58 ETETEN
+58 ETED

-70 THAGSFELA
+70 TATGSFELA

-118 FFNRAKGVIDRIIA
+118 FFNRAKAVIDRIIA

-279 QAAVSENTADNNNDK
+279 QAAVSDKTTGNNTDK
-294 QEAAESSGNGQTDE
+294 QGAAEASGNGQTDE

-322 LPYVDGIYYGTAE
+322 LAYVDGIYYGTAE
-335 GYKGDIK
+335 GYKGDIRV
-342 AAVVIQ
+342 AVVIQ
-348 NKTLKAILVTE
+348 DETLKAILVTE

-411 TTAGENTGDGN
+411 TTAGENTGDSN
-422 SDANNKNNSNSDN
+422 SDSNNSNDN
-435 NNGNDNSSNN
+435 N
-445 ADDSNIAG
+445 SNIAG
-453 EEDKAVLSKLVQSQA
+453 EEDKAVLLKLVQSQA

-527 YEDGVYEVSTLC
+527 YEDGTYDVSTLC

-572 GDSQNASYIKKA
+572 GDSQNVSYIKKA

-591 PGLVSV
+591 PGMVSV
-597 LTSQANADSIDFS
+597 LTSQTNADSIDFS
-610 SIDTVSRATCTS
+610 SIDTVSHATCTS

>member
-1 MKFKEILEKIKV
+1 MKFKEVLEKIKI

-32 GYQAKASEPSKD
+32 GYQTKASERSKD
-44 KKQQVSESVTDAET
+44 KKQQVSERVTDT

-64 AAEDTQ
+64 AAENTQ
-70 THAGSFELA
+70 TATGSFDLA

-104 ITSIDI
+104 IISIDI

-161 EKDNG
+161 ENDKT
-166 VTGKSKQEST
+166 VTGKSKQESA
-176 SESESDSSL
+176 SESDSSS

-214 VKVDISGG
+214 VKVDIAGG

-246 DTIVEKQSTN
+246 DTIVKKQSTN

-279 QAAVSENTADNNNDK
+279 QAAVSQNTAGNNTDK
-294 QEAAESSGNGQTDE
+294 QDATETSGNGQTDE
-308 NSSGSA
+308 NSSGS
-314 SEQGTEGT
+314 SQEQGTEGT

-342 AAVVIQ
+342 VAVVIQ
-348 NKTLKAILVTE
+348 DKTLKAILVTE

-411 TTAGENTGDGN
+411 TTAGENTGD
-422 SDANNKNNSNSDN
+422 SNSGN
-435 NNGNDNSSNN
+435 NNSSNN
-445 ADDSNIAG
+445 SDNSNIAG
-453 EEDKAVLSKLVQSQA
+453 DEDKAVLSKLVQSQA
-468 SLDGAQY
+468 SLDGTQY

-485 RLGDAQEVLESAE
+485 RLEDANEVLSSAE
-498 STKKDVSCA
+498 ATKKDVSRA

-518 QKNDTSTNV
+518 QKNDTSINV
-527 YEDGVYEVSTLC
+527 YEDGTYDVSTLC

-591 PGLVSV
+591 PGMVSV

-610 SIDTVSRATCTS
+610 GIDTVSRATCTS
-622 KAIIDGCKSALE
+622 KAIINGCKSVLE

>member
-1 MKFKEILEKIKV
+1 MKFKEVLEKIKV

-22 VAACVVISLS
+22 IAACVVISLS
-32 GYQAKASEPSKD
+32 GYQTKASEPSKD
-44 KKQQVSESVTDAET
+44 KKHQVSERVTD
-58 ETETEN
+58 TETEN

-70 THAGSFELA
+70 TATGSFELA

-118 FFNRAKGVIDRIIA
+118 FFNRAKAVIDRIIA

-279 QAAVSENTADNNNDK
+279 QAAVSDNTTGNNTDK
-294 QEAAESSGNGQTDE
+294 QGAAEASGNGQTDE

-314 SEQGTEGT
+314 SEKGTEGT

-335 GYKGDIK
+335 GYKGDIRV
-342 AAVVIQ
+342 AVVIQ
-348 NKTLKAILVTE
+348 DKTLKAILVTE

-411 TTAGENTGDGN
+411 TTAGENTGGSN
-422 SDANNKNNSNSDN
+422 SDSNNSNDN
-435 NNGNDNSSNN
+435 N
-445 ADDSNIAG
+445 SNIAG
-453 EEDKAVLSKLVQSQA
+453 EEDKAVLLKLVQSQA

-527 YEDGVYEVSTLC
+527 YEDGTYDVSTLC

-572 GDSQNASYIKKA
+572 GDSQNVSYINKA

-591 PGLVSV
+591 PGMVSV
-597 LTSQANADSIDFS
+597 LTSQTNADSIDFS
-610 SIDTVSRATCTS
+610 SIDTVSHATCTS

>member
-1 MKFKEILEKIKV
+1 MKFKEVLEKIKV

-22 VAACVVISLS
+22 IAACVVISLS
-32 GYQAKASEPSKD
+32 GYQTKASEPSKD
-44 KKQQVSESVTDAET
+44 KKHQVSERVTDT
-58 ETETEN
+58 ETED

-70 THAGSFELA
+70 TATGSFELA

-104 ITSIDI
+104 IISIDI

-279 QAAVSENTADNNNDK
+279 QAAVSDNTTGNNTDK
-294 QEAAESSGNGQTDE
+294 QGAAEASGNGQTDE

-322 LPYVDGIYYGTAE
+322 LAYVDGIYYGTAE
-335 GYKGDIK
+335 GYKGDIRV
-342 AAVVIQ
+342 AVVIQ
-348 NKTLKAILVTE
+348 DKTLKAILVTE

-411 TTAGENTGDGN
+411 TTAGENTGDSN
-422 SDANNKNNSNSDN
+422 SDSNNSNDN
-435 NNGNDNSSNN
+435 N
-445 ADDSNIAG
+445 SNIAG
-453 EEDKAVLSKLVQSQA
+453 EEDKAVLLKLVQSQA

-485 RLGDAQEVLESAE
+485 RLGDAQEVLDSAE

-518 QKNDTSTNV
+518 QKNDTSTNL
-527 YEDGVYEVSTLC
+527 YEDGTYDVSTLC

-572 GDSQNASYIKKA
+572 GDSQNVSYIKKA

-591 PGLVSV
+591 PGMVSV
-597 LTSQANADSIDFS
+597 LTSQTNADSIDFS
-610 SIDTVSRATCTS
+610 SIDTVSHATCTS

>member
-1 MKFKEILEKIKV
+1 MKFKEVLEKIKV

-22 VAACVVISLS
+22 IAACVVISLN
-32 GYQAKASEPSKD
+32 GYQTKASEPSKD
-44 KKQQVSESVTDAET
+44 KKQQVSERVTDA

-70 THAGSFELA
+70 TATGSFELA

-176 SESESDSSL
+176 SESESDNSL

-279 QAAVSENTADNNNDK
+279 QAAVSDNTTGNNTDK
-294 QEAAESSGNGQTDE
+294 QGAAEASGNGQTDE

-314 SEQGTEGT
+314 SEKGTEGT

-335 GYKGDIK
+335 GYKGDIRV
-342 AAVVIQ
+342 AVVIQ
-348 NKTLKAILVTE
+348 DKTLKAILVTE

-411 TTAGENTGDGN
+411 TTAGENTGGSN
-422 SDANNKNNSNSDN
+422 SDSNNSNDN
-435 NNGNDNSSNN
+435 N
-445 ADDSNIAG
+445 SNIAG

-485 RLGDAQEVLESAE
+485 RLGDANEVLSSAE
-498 STKKDVSCA
+498 ATKKDVSRA

-527 YEDGVYEVSTLC
+527 YEDGTYDVSTLC

-572 GDSQNASYIKKA
+572 GDSQNVSYINKA

-591 PGLVSV
+591 PGMVSV
-597 LTSQANADSIDFS
+597 LTSQTNADSIDFS
-610 SIDTVSRATCTS
+610 SIDTVSHATCTS

>member
-1 MKFKEILEKIKV
+1 MKFKEVLEKIKV

-22 VAACVVISLS
+22 IAACVVISLS
-32 GYQAKASEPSKD
+32 GYQTKASEPSKD
-44 KKQQVSESVTDAET
+44 KKHQVSERVTD
-58 ETETEN
+58 TETEN

-70 THAGSFELA
+70 TATGSFELA

-104 ITSIDI
+104 IISIDI

-279 QAAVSENTADNNNDK
+279 QAAVSDKTTGNNTDK
-294 QEAAESSGNGQTDE
+294 QGAAEASGNGQTDK

-335 GYKGDIK
+335 GYKGDIRV
-342 AAVVIQ
+342 AVVIQ
-348 NKTLKAILVTE
+348 DKTLKAILVTE

-411 TTAGENTGDGN
+411 TTAGENTGGSN
-422 SDANNKNNSNSDN
+422 SDSNNSNDN
-435 NNGNDNSSNN
+435 N
-445 ADDSNIAG
+445 SNIAG
-453 EEDKAVLSKLVQSQA
+453 EEDKAVLLKLVQSQA

-527 YEDGVYEVSTLC
+527 YEDGTYDVSTLC

-572 GDSQNASYIKKA
+572 GDSQNVSYIKKA
-584 ADGTKNQ
+584 VDGTKNQ
-591 PGLVSV
+591 PGMVSV
-597 LTSQANADSIDFS
+597 LTSQTNADSIDFS
-610 SIDTVSRATCTS
+610 SIDTVSHATCTS

>member
-1 MKFKEILEKIKV
+1 MKFKEVLEKIKV

-22 VAACVVISLS
+22 IAACVVISLS
-32 GYQAKASEPSKD
+32 GYQTKASEPSKD
-44 KKQQVSESVTDAET
+44 KKQQVSERVT

-64 AAEDTQ
+64 AAENTQ
-70 THAGSFELA
+70 TATGSFDLA

-166 VTGKSKQEST
+166 VTGKSKKEST
-176 SESESDSSL
+176 SESESDSSS

-214 VKVDISGG
+214 VKVDIAGG

-279 QAAVSENTADNNNDK
+279 QAAVSDNTTGNNTDK
-294 QEAAESSGNGQTDE
+294 QGAAEASGNGQTDE

-335 GYKGDIK
+335 GYKGDIRV
-342 AAVVIQ
+342 AVVIQ
-348 NKTLKAILVTE
+348 DKTLKAILVTE

-411 TTAGENTGDGN
+411 TTAGENTGDSN
-422 SDANNKNNSNSDN
+422 SDSNNSNDN
-435 NNGNDNSSNN
+435 N
-445 ADDSNIAG
+445 SNIAG
-453 EEDKAVLSKLVQSQA
+453 EEDKAVLLKLVQSQA

-485 RLGDAQEVLESAE
+485 RLGDANEVLSSAE
-498 STKKDVSCA
+498 TTKKDVSRA

-527 YEDGVYEVSTLC
+527 YEDGTYDVSTLC

-558 ANDRIVSITDVKGD
+558 ANDRIVSITDVNGD
-572 GDSQNASYIKKA
+572 GDSQNAPYIKKA

-622 KAIIDGCKSALE
+622 KAIIDGCKSVLE

>member
-1 MKFKEILEKIKV
+1 MKFKEVLEKIKI

-32 GYQAKASEPSKD
+32 GYQTKASEPSKD
-44 KKQQVSESVTDAET
+44 KKQQISESVTDT
-58 ETETEN
+58 ETETDN
-64 AAEDTQ
+64 ADEDTQ
-70 THAGSFELA
+70 AATGSFDLA

-94 TVAVTIMDKK
+94 TVAVTILNKK

-118 FFNRAKGVIDRIIA
+118 FFNRAKGVIDRIIS
-132 SQSFD
+132 SQSLD

-176 SESESDSSL
+176 SESESDSTST
-185 AEIAAVQDASAYKD
+185 EIAAVQDASAYKD
-199 GTYYGTGKGFAGTMK
+199 GTYYGTGKGFAGTIK
-214 VKVDISGG
+214 VKVDIAGG

-279 QAAVSENTADNNNDK
+279 QAAVSENTAGNNTDK
-294 QEAAESSGNGQTDE
+294 QGAAETSGNGQTDE

-314 SEQGTEGT
+314 SEHGTEGT
-322 LPYVDGIYYGTAE
+322 LPYVDGIYYGTSE

-342 AAVVIQ
+342 VAVVIQ
-348 NKTLKAILVTE
+348 DKTLKAILVTE

-399 GAVKAAF
+399 GAVNEAF

-411 TTAGENTGDGN
+411 TTAGENTGNGN
-422 SDANNKNNSNSDN
+422 SGGNNNNSN
-435 NNGNDNSSNN
+435 N
-445 ADDSNIAG
+445 AADSNIALD
-453 EEDKAVLSKLVQSQA
+453 EDKAVMSKLVQSQA
-468 SLDGAQY
+468 LLDGTQY

-485 RLGDAQEVLESAE
+485 RLGDAQEVLDSAE
-498 STKKDVSCA
+498 STKKDVSRA

-527 YEDGVYEVSTLC
+527 YEDGSYEVSTLC

-591 PGLVSV
+591 QGMVSM

-610 SIDTVSRATCTS
+610 SIDTVSHATCTS

>member
-1 MKFKEILEKIKV
+1 MKFKEVLEKIKV

-22 VAACVVISLS
+22 IAACVVISLS
-32 GYQAKASEPSKD
+32 GYQTKASEPSKD
-44 KKQQVSESVTDAET
+44 KKQQVSERVTDT

-64 AAEDTQ
+64 AAENTQ
-70 THAGSFELA
+70 TATGSFDLA

-118 FFNRAKGVIDRIIA
+118 FFNRAKGVIDRIIS

-147 SNGIIGAVKNALTG
+147 SNGIIKAVKNALTG

-166 VTGKSKQEST
+166 VTGKSKQESA
-176 SESESDSSL
+176 SESDSSSV
-185 AEIAAVQDASAYKD
+185 EKAAVQDASAYKD

-214 VKVDISGG
+214 VKVDIAGG

-234 GDSYVKSASSLL
+234 GDSYVKSASSLI

-279 QAAVSENTADNNNDK
+279 QAAVSQNTAGNNTDK
-294 QEAAESSGNGQTDE
+294 QDAAETSGNGQTDE
-308 NSSGSA
+308 NSSGS
-314 SEQGTEGT
+314 SQEQGTEGT

-342 AAVVIQ
+342 VAVVIQ
-348 NKTLKAILVTE
+348 DKTLKAILVTE

-411 TTAGENTGDGN
+411 TTAGENTGD
-422 SDANNKNNSNSDN
+422 SNSGN
-435 NNGNDNSSNN
+435 NNSSNN
-445 ADDSNIAG
+445 SDNSNIAG
-453 EEDKAVLSKLVQSQA
+453 DEDKAVLSKLVQSQA
-468 SLDGAQY
+468 SLDGTQY

-485 RLGDAQEVLESAE
+485 RLEDANEVLSSAE
-498 STKKDVSCA
+498 ATKKDVSRA

-527 YEDGVYEVSTLC
+527 YEDGTYDVSTLC

-591 PGLVSV
+591 PGMVSV

-610 SIDTVSRATCTS
+610 GIDTGSRATCTS
-622 KAIIDGCKSALE
+622 KAIINGCKSVLE

>member
-1 MKFKEILEKIKV
+1 MKFKEVLEKIKV

-22 VAACVVISLS
+22 IAACVVISLS
-32 GYQAKASEPSKD
+32 GYQTKASEPSKD
-44 KKQQVSESVTDAET
+44 KKHQVSERVTD
-58 ETETEN
+58 TETEN

-70 THAGSFELA
+70 IATGSFELA

-118 FFNRAKGVIDRIIA
+118 FFNRAKAVIDRIIA

-166 VTGKSKQEST
+166 VTGKSKQGST

-279 QAAVSENTADNNNDK
+279 QAAVSDNTTGNNTDK
-294 QEAAESSGNGQTDE
+294 QGAAEASGNGQTDE

-335 GYKGDIK
+335 GYKGDIRV
-342 AAVVIQ
+342 AVVIQ
-348 NKTLKAILVTE
+348 DKTLKAILVTE

-411 TTAGENTGDGN
+411 TTAGENTGDNN
-422 SDANNKNNSNSDN
+422 SDSNNSNDN
-435 NNGNDNSSNN
+435 NN
-445 ADDSNIAG
+445 NIAG
-453 EEDKAVLSKLVQSQA
+453 EEDKAVLLKLVQSQA

-527 YEDGVYEVSTLC
+527 YEDGTYDVSTLC

-572 GDSQNASYIKKA
+572 GDSQNTPYIKKA

>member
-1 MKFKEILEKIKV
+1 MKFKEVLEKIKV

-22 VAACVVISLS
+22 IAACVVISLS
-32 GYQAKASEPSKD
+32 GYQTKASEPSKD
-44 KKQQVSESVTDAET
+44 KKHQVSERVTDT
-58 ETETEN
+58 ETED

-70 THAGSFELA
+70 TATGSFELA

-118 FFNRAKGVIDRIIA
+118 FFNRAKAVIDRIIA
-132 SQSFD
+132 SQSFE

-166 VTGKSKQEST
+166 VTGKSKQGST

-279 QAAVSENTADNNNDK
+279 QAAVSDNTTGNNTDK
-294 QEAAESSGNGQTDE
+294 QGAAEASGNGQTDK

-335 GYKGDIK
+335 GYKGDIRV
-342 AAVVIQ
+342 AVVIQ
-348 NKTLKAILVTE
+348 DKTLKAILVTE

-411 TTAGENTGDGN
+411 TTAGENTGG
-422 SDANNKNNSNSDN
+422 SNSDSN
-435 NNGNDNSSNN
+435 NNNDNNN
-445 ADDSNIAG
+445 NIAG
-453 EEDKAVLSKLVQSQA
+453 EEDKAVLLKLVQSQA

-527 YEDGVYEVSTLC
+527 YEDGTYDVSTLC

-572 GDSQNASYIKKA
+572 GDSQNVSYIKKA
-584 ADGTKNQ
+584 VDGTKNQ
-591 PGLVSV
+591 AGMVSV
-597 LTSQANADSIDFS
+597 LTSQTNADSIDFS
-610 SIDTVSRATCTS
+610 SIDTVSHATCTS

>member
-1 MKFKEILEKIKV
+1 MKFKEVLEKIKV

-22 VAACVVISLS
+22 IAACVVISLS
-32 GYQAKASEPSKD
+32 GYQTKASEPSKD
-44 KKQQVSESVTDAET
+44 KKQQVSERVTDT

-64 AAEDTQ
+64 AAENTQ
-70 THAGSFELA
+70 TATGSFDLA

-118 FFNRAKGVIDRIIA
+118 FFNRAKGVIDRIIS

-176 SESESDSSL
+176 SESESDSSSV
-185 AEIAAVQDASAYKD
+185 EIAAVEDASAYKD

-214 VKVDISGG
+214 VKVDIAGG

-279 QAAVSENTADNNNDK
+279 QAAVSQNTADNITDK
-294 QEAAESSGNGQTDE
+294 QDATETSGNGQTDE

-314 SEQGTEGT
+314 QEQGKEGT

-342 AAVVIQ
+342 VAVVIQ
-348 NKTLKAILVTE
+348 DKTLKAILVTE

-411 TTAGENTGDGN
+411 TTAGENTGD
-422 SDANNKNNSNSDN
+422 SNSGN
-435 NNGNDNSSNN
+435 NNSSNN
-445 ADDSNIAG
+445 SDNSNIAG
-453 EEDKAVLSKLVQSQA
+453 DEDKAVLSKLVQSQA
-468 SLDGAQY
+468 SLDGTQY
-475 TQLSWYLLQI
+475 TQISWYLLQI
-485 RLGDAQEVLESAE
+485 RLEDANEVLSSAE
-498 STKKDVSCA
+498 ATKKDVSRA

-527 YEDGVYEVSTLC
+527 YEDGTYDVSTLC

-591 PGLVSV
+591 QGMVSV
-597 LTSQANADSIDFS
+597 LTSQANAANIDFS

-622 KAIIDGCKSALE
+622 KAIINGCKSVLE

>member
-1 MKFKEILEKIKV
+1 MKFKEVLEKIKI

-32 GYQAKASEPSKD
+32 GYQTKASERSKD
-44 KKQQVSESVTDAET
+44 KKQQVSERVTDT

-64 AAEDTQ
+64 AAENTQ
-70 THAGSFELA
+70 TATGSFDLA

-104 ITSIDI
+104 IISIDI

-161 EKDNG
+161 ENDKT
-166 VTGKSKQEST
+166 VTGKSKQESA
-176 SESESDSSL
+176 SESDSSS

-214 VKVDISGG
+214 VKVDIAGG

-246 DTIVEKQSTN
+246 DMIVEKQSTN

-279 QAAVSENTADNNNDK
+279 QAAVSQNTAGNNTDK
-294 QEAAESSGNGQTDE
+294 QDAVETSGNGQTDE
-308 NSSGSA
+308 NPSGSA
-314 SEQGTEGT
+314 SEQGTGGT

-342 AAVVIQ
+342 VAVVIQ
-348 NKTLKAILVTE
+348 DKTLKAILVTE

-411 TTAGENTGDGN
+411 TTAGENTGD
-422 SDANNKNNSNSDN
+422 SNSGN
-435 NNGNDNSSNN
+435 NNSSNN
-445 ADDSNIAG
+445 SDNSNIAG
-453 EEDKAVLSKLVQSQA
+453 DEDKAVLSKLVQSQA
-468 SLDGAQY
+468 SLDGTQY

-485 RLGDAQEVLESAE
+485 RLEDANEVLSSAE
-498 STKKDVSCA
+498 ATKKDVSRA

-518 QKNDTSTNV
+518 QKNDTSINV
-527 YEDGVYEVSTLC
+527 YEDGTYDVSTLC

-591 PGLVSV
+591 QGMVSV

-622 KAIIDGCKSALE
+622 KAIIDGCKSVLE
-634 AAKKK
+634 VAKKK

>member
-1 MKFKEILEKIKV
+1 MKFKEVLEKIKV

-22 VAACVVISLS
+22 IAACVVISLS
-32 GYQAKASEPSKD
+32 GYQTKASEPSKD
-44 KKQQVSESVTDAET
+44 KKQQVSERVTDT

-64 AAEDTQ
+64 AAENTQ
-70 THAGSFELA
+70 TATGSFDLA

-118 FFNRAKGVIDRIIA
+118 FFNRAKGVIDRIIS

-147 SNGIIGAVKNALTG
+147 SNGIIKAVKNALTG
-161 EKDNG
+161 EKDKT
-166 VTGKSKQEST
+166 VTGKSKQESA
-176 SESESDSSL
+176 SESDSSSV
-185 AEIAAVQDASAYKD
+185 EKAAVQDASAYKD

-214 VKVDISGG
+214 VKVDIAGG

-246 DTIVEKQSTN
+246 DTIVKKQSTN

-279 QAAVSENTADNNNDK
+279 QAAVSQNTAGNNTDK
-294 QEAAESSGNGQTDE
+294 QDATETSGNGQTDE

-314 SEQGTEGT
+314 QEQGKEGT

-342 AAVVIQ
+342 VAVVIQ
-348 NKTLKAILVTE
+348 DKTLKAILVTE

-411 TTAGENTGDGN
+411 TTAGENTGD
-422 SDANNKNNSNSDN
+422 SNSGN
-435 NNGNDNSSNN
+435 NNSSNN
-445 ADDSNIAG
+445 SDNSNIAG
-453 EEDKAVLSKLVQSQA
+453 DEDKAVLSKLVQSQA
-468 SLDGAQY
+468 SLDGTQY

-485 RLGDAQEVLESAE
+485 RLEDANEVLSSAE
-498 STKKDVSCA
+498 ATKKDVSRA

-527 YEDGVYEVSTLC
+527 YEDGTYDVSTLC

-558 ANDRIVSITDVKGD
+558 ANDRIVSITDIKGD

-591 PGLVSV
+591 QGMVSV

-610 SIDTVSRATCTS
+610 GIDTVSRATCTS
-622 KAIIDGCKSALE
+622 KAIINGCKSVLE

>member
-1 MKFKEILEKIKV
+1 M
-13 YAPLGVSLV
+13 
-22 VAACVVISLS
+22 IS
-32 GYQAKASEPSKD
+32 
-44 KKQQVSESVTDAET
+44 
-58 ETETEN
+58 
-64 AAEDTQ
+64 
-70 THAGSFELA
+70 
-79 DGVYKGS
+79 
-86 ATGFSGPV
+86 
-94 TVAVTIMDKK
+94 
-104 ITSIDI
+104 
-110 LSSTDDEA
+110 DDEA
-118 FFNRAKGVIDRIIA
+118 FFNRAKAVIDRIIA

-279 QAAVSENTADNNNDK
+279 QAAVSDKTTGNNTDK
-294 QEAAESSGNGQTDE
+294 QGAAEASGNGQTGK

-335 GYKGDIK
+335 GYKGDIRV
-342 AAVVIQ
+342 AVVIQ
-348 NKTLKAILVTE
+348 DKTLKAILVTE

-411 TTAGENTGDGN
+411 TTAGENTGGSN
-422 SDANNKNNSNSDN
+422 SDSNNSNDN
-435 NNGNDNSSNN
+435 N
-445 ADDSNIAG
+445 SNIAG
-453 EEDKAVLSKLVQSQA
+453 EEDKAVLLKLVQSQA

-527 YEDGVYEVSTLC
+527 YEDGTYDVSTLC

-572 GDSQNASYIKKA
+572 GDSQNVSYIKKA
-584 ADGTKNQ
+584 VDGTKNQ
-591 PGLVSV
+591 PGMVSV
-597 LTSQANADSIDFS
+597 LTSQTNADSIDFS
-610 SIDTVSRATCTS
+610 SIDTVSHATCTS

>member
-1 MKFKEILEKIKV
+1 MKFKEVLEKIKV

-22 VAACVVISLS
+22 IAACVVISLS
-32 GYQAKASEPSKD
+32 GYQTKASEPSKD
-44 KKQQVSESVTDAET
+44 KKHQVSERVTDT
-58 ETETEN
+58 ETED

-70 THAGSFELA
+70 TATGSFELA

-104 ITSIDI
+104 IISIDI

-166 VTGKSKQEST
+166 VTGKSKQGST

-234 GDSYVKSASSLL
+234 GDSYVKIASSLL

-279 QAAVSENTADNNNDK
+279 QAAVSDNTTGNNTDK
-294 QEAAESSGNGQTDE
+294 QGAAEVSGNGQTDE

-335 GYKGDIK
+335 GYKGDIRV
-342 AAVVIQ
+342 AVVIQ
-348 NKTLKAILVTE
+348 DKTLKAILVTE

-411 TTAGENTGDGN
+411 TTAGENTGGSN
-422 SDANNKNNSNSDN
+422 SDSNNSNDN
-435 NNGNDNSSNN
+435 N
-445 ADDSNIAG
+445 SNIAG
-453 EEDKAVLSKLVQSQA
+453 EEDKAVLLKLVQSQA

-527 YEDGVYEVSTLC
+527 YEDGTYDVSTLC

-572 GDSQNASYIKKA
+572 GDSQNVSYIKKA
-584 ADGTKNQ
+584 VDGTKNQ
-591 PGLVSV
+591 AGMVSV
-597 LTSQANADSIDFS
+597 LTSQTNADSIDFS
-610 SIDTVSRATCTS
+610 SIDTVSHATCTS